1 MELVMAEG
9 NMIKGKCSRIRI
21 KLEKLIKTLKI
32 AEFSDFIPIF
42 FDVNFVPETPG
53 GKKIKREKEKKAKYI
68 SIIDKNGKRNGN
80 AWR

>member
-1 MELVMAEG
+1 MYRLYRRAMEIAVEICFCFPSAWACATEGRRSTAMELVMAEG

-42 FDVNFVPETPG
+42 LM
-53 GKKIKREKEKKAKYI
+53 
-68 SIIDKNGKRNGN
+68 
-80 AWR
+80 